1 MSWEDI
7 IKIRELN
14 NFKQAQ
20 KYIEG
25 VQKDIDTMIYFLKE
39 ENGGSRKN
47 RNKLMVLLDT
57 SYIEPD
63 FEDEVRL
70 LTELVEE
77 VSDKSKELGEM
88 PEMDDFAFALQN
100 ERGEMES
107 APYDS
112 RADKMI

>member
-20 KYIEG
+20 KYQEG

-39 ENGGSRKN
+39 ENGGWRKN

-77 VSDKSKELGEM
+77 VSDKSKELAEM

-112 RADKMI
+112 RADQMI